1 MQNYFALFNLPCAY
15 DIDLGQLHANYRK
28 LQAEVHPDKFVT
40 ASPAERMQSMQLA
53 TYANEAYQTLK
64 HPTERAKYLL
74 QLNGIDVNEESNTA
88 MPHAFLMAQ
97 MEWREAIEDAKASAN
112 ISALSS
118 LLAEM
123 RAFGHQLQQEL
134 LNQLESAPQEAVV
147 SVRKLRF
154 VDKISEDV
162 NQLIAQLED
171 A

>member
-1 MQNYFALFNLPCAY
+1 MQNYFALFNLPCSY
-15 DIDLGQLHANYRK
+15 TIDLGQLHANYRK

-74 QLNGIDVNEESNTA
+74 RLNGIEVNEESNTA
-88 MPHAFLMAQ
+88 MPPAFLMTQ
-97 MEWREAIEDAKASAN
+97 MEWREAMDDAKASADLR
-112 ISALSS
+112 ALSS
-118 LLAEM
+118 LLEEI
-123 RAFGHQLQQEL
+123 REFGKTLQQDL
-134 LNQLESAPQEAVV
+134 QNQLEGAPQEAAV

-162 NQLIAQLED
+162 NQLMAQLED